1 VSPQGQWGWRPRQ
14 TEGIW
19 RHGCAWTKPLFAA
32 VPWITLTLLLA
43 LFAIIGDR
51 LPQVP
56 GMVCDLP
63 APVVRQKESKW
74 GDKEALPPEPVATG
88 LAALVLPAAGDGGE
102 TLVFFDDARYS
113 LSDAASVTALKER
126 LGARAGVETS
136 GMFLL
141 LADKRVPAGD
151 VMRLAGIARESG
163 LTRVQIAERRE

>member
-1 VSPQGQWGWRPRQ
+1 MSSQCQWGWRPRQ

-19 RHGCAWTKPLFAA
+19 RHGCAWAKPLFAA

-63 APVVRQKESKW
+63 APVVRQNEEKDR
-74 GDKEALPPEPVATG
+74 DKGLLPPVPVSTG

-113 LSDAASVTALKER
+113 LSDETSIAVLKDR
-126 LGARAGVETS
+126 LGVRAGAETS
-136 GMFLL
+136 GTFLL
-141 LADKRVPAGD
+141 LADRRVPAGD
-151 VMRLAGIARESG
+151 VMRLVGIARESG